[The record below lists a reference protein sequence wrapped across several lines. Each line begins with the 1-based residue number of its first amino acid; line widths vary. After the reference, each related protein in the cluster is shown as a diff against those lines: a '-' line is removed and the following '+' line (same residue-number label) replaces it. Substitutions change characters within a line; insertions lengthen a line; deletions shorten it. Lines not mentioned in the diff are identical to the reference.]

1 MTFARPWLLLLLLW
15 LPVLIWWRRRQGAPP
30 AFLYSSARLV
40 RALLPL
46 GRHSPTRWLAVL
58 RGLAL
63 VCGVVALAQPRLSQS
78 EIRVTASGV
87 DITVAFDMSGSMAA
101 EDFVVQGQRISR
113 MEMSRRVLRQFI
125 QRRPNDR
132 IGLVL
137 FATDAYVAV
146 PPTLDHEY
154 LLSVVDRLELGMI
167 GADRTAI
174 GMGLASALNRLRE
187 LPSKSRIVIL
197 LTDGQNNSGK
207 IDPRTAAEAAQAL
220 GIKVYTIGVGTR
232 GRAPT
237 PVQDVFGRKMY
248 RWVDVDI
255 DEATLQ
261 FIADRTGGR
270 YYRADNAERF
280 EEIYREIDRLE
291 KTEAE
296 VKKYTRHRE
305 LAGWWVAAMLVL
317 LAAEVVLGETVW
329 RRLP

>member
-1 MTFARPWLLLLLLW
+1 MTFARPWLLLLLLL

-78 EIRVTASGV
+78 ETRVTASGV
-87 DITVAFDMSGSMAA
+87 DIAVAFDMSGSMAA

>member
-1 MTFARPWLLLLLLW
+1 MTFARPWLLLLLLL

-87 DITVAFDMSGSMAA
+87 DIAVAFDMSGSMAA

>member
-1 MTFARPWLLLLLLW
+1 MTFARPWLLLLLLL

-58 RGLAL
+58 RGLGL

-87 DITVAFDMSGSMAA
+87 DIAVAFDMSGSMAA
-101 EDFVVQGQRISR
+101 EDFVVQGQRINR

-220 GIKVYTIGVGTR
+220 GIKVYTIGVGSR

-296 VKKYTRHRE
+296 VKKYTRYRE

>member
-1 MTFARPWLLLLLLW
+1 MTFARPWLLLLLLL

-63 VCGVVALAQPRLSQS
+63 VCGLVALAQPRLSQS

-87 DITVAFDMSGSMAA
+87 DIAVAFDMSGSMAA

-305 LAGWWVAAMLVL
+305 LAGWWIAAMLVL

>member
-1 MTFARPWLLLLLLW
+1 MSFDDL
-15 LPVLIWWRRRQGAPP
+15 RRQ
-30 AFLYSSARLV
+30 Y
-40 RALLPL
+40 
-46 GRHSPTRWLAVL
+46 
-58 RGLAL
+58 
-63 VCGVVALAQPRLSQS
+63 VALAQPRLTHS
-78 EIRVTASGV
+78 ETRVSASGV
-87 DITVAFDMSGSMAA
+87 DIVVAFDMSGSMAA
-101 EDFVVQGQRISR
+101 EDFVVQGQRINR

-132 IGLVL
+132 IGLVV
-137 FATDAYVAV
+137 FATDAYAAV

-154 LLSVVDRLELGMI
+154 LLQVLDRLELGTI
-167 GADRTAI
+167 AADRTAI
-174 GMGLASALNRLRE
+174 GMGLASALNRLQD

-197 LTDGQNNSGK
+197 MTDGQNNAGK

-220 GIKVYTIGVGTR
+220 GVKVYTIGVGTR

-237 PVQDVFGRKMY
+237 PVQDVFGRKLY

-261 FIADRTGGR
+261 FIADHTGGR
-270 YYRADNAERF
+270 YFRADNAERF

-296 VKKYTRHRE
+296 VKKYARHRE
-305 LAGWWVAAMLVL
+305 LSGWWIAAVLVL
-317 LAAEVVLGETVW
+317 LATEVVLGETVW

>member
-1 MTFARPWLLLLLLW
+1 
-15 LPVLIWWRRRQGAPP
+15 
-30 AFLYSSARLV
+30 
-40 RALLPL
+40 LLPL

-78 EIRVTASGV
+78 ETRVTASGV
-87 DITVAFDMSGSMAA
+87 DIAVAFDMSGSMAA

>member
-1 MTFARPWLLLLLLW
+1 MTFARPWLLLLLLL

-63 VCGVVALAQPRLSQS
+63 VCGLVALAQPRLSQS
-78 EIRVTASGV
+78 ETRVTASGV
-87 DITVAFDMSGSMAA
+87 DIAVAFDMSGSMAA

-305 LAGWWVAAMLVL
+305 LAGWWIAAMLVL